1 MAQNVHDP
9 WFYYRILED
18 SALAV
23 SRCVA
28 FTNENKSAYGDEI
41 AGLIV
46 CVGSELDTN
55 MKMLLGL
62 EKGNIVSYIKA
73 ISTHCNG
80 IQTVTLKIQNSKMTV
95 TPYRSIETNGHKAL
109 SWWASYNAVK
119 HNRYENIK
127 EANVENLVH
136 LIGGLFIINSLIGVK
151 IHRLNPI
158 LETKLFGNPGALLTA
173 DGGFGSVPSGDVD
186 EKYFGYRHKLFWK

>member
-9 WFYYRILED
+9 WFYYRILEE
-18 SALAV
+18 SVLAV

-55 MKMLLGL
+55 MKMLLGV

-73 ISTHCNG
+73 ISVRCNG
-80 IQTVTLKIQNSKMTV
+80 IQAVTLTIQNTKMTV
-95 TPYRSIETNGHKAL
+95 TPYRSIDVSGHKAL
-109 SWWASYNAVK
+109 GWWASYNAVK
-119 HNRYENIK
+119 HNRYKNIK

-136 LIGGLFIINSLIGVK
+136 LIGGLYIINSLIGVK
-151 IHRLNPI
+151 INRLRPV
-158 LETKLFGNPGALLTA
+158 LETKLFGNPGALLA
-173 DGGFGSVPSGDVD
+173 ANGGFGSVPSGDSD